1 MKTYEEMAQSAL
13 MRGNAIRKQRSKSNK
28 ILFGAISG
36 FVICCVVVIMVLGLR
51 DFGSD
56 THQEPPISITHQEP
70 PISISISVDSL
81 AELDKMREMIS
92 CTDEEVLNNYLRS
105 LSGGGARSRDD
116 LILFLNVLDSLPIL
130 EIIDGEIIWISYFFD
145 DEDKEDDVV
154 IISTKSANGD
164 WVRVEYLIN
173 ESNVGAEI
181 KRREAAG
188 EYRHS
193 TIDTPIQS
201 KAGRIQVYS
210 EVRED
215 HPSGIGYLINWNVVV
230 DGILTRVVYYSED
243 IDDMHA
249 ESLFDDL
256 KIGSLNH
263 NSHFYPNEE

>member
-13 MRGNAIRKQRSKSNK
+13 MRGNAIRKQRSKSKK
-28 ILFGAISG
+28 ILVGTLSG
-36 FVICCVVVIMVLGLR
+36 LVMCFVVVMLVLGIIDSESNTL
-51 DFGSD
+51 
-56 THQEPPISITHQEP
+56 QEPPL
-70 PISISISVDSL
+70 SISIDVDRM

-92 CTDEEVLNNYLRS
+92 CTDEQVLNNYLKS
-105 LSGGGARSRDD
+105 LSGGGVRSLDD
-116 LILFLNVLDSLPIL
+116 LILFVNVVDSLPIL

-145 DEDKEDDVV
+145 DTDKEDDVV
-154 IISTKSANGD
+154 FISTKSANGD

-188 EYRHS
+188 EFRHS

-201 KAGRIQVYS
+201 NDGRIQVYS

-230 DGILTRVVYYSED
+230 DGILTRVVYYSEN
-243 IDDMHA
+243 INDMHA

-256 KIGSLNH
+256 KIGSVNH

>member
-36 FVICCVVVIMVLGLR
+36 FVICCVVVILVLGLR

-145 DEDKEDDVV
+145 DEDKEDDDCDCAVC
-154 IISTKSANGD
+154 N
-164 WVRVEYLIN
+164 LIRMI
-173 ESNVGAEI
+173 EDIFGVEI
-181 KRREAAG
+181 K
-188 EYRHS
+188 
-193 TIDTPIQS
+193 
-201 KAGRIQVYS
+201 
-210 EVRED
+210 
-215 HPSGIGYLINWNVVV
+215 
-230 DGILTRVVYYSED
+230 
-243 IDDMHA
+243 
-249 ESLFDDL
+249 
-256 KIGSLNH
+256 
-263 NSHFYPNEE
+263 

>member
-36 FVICCVVVIMVLGLR
+36 FVICCVVVILVLGLR
-51 DFGSD
+51 DFESD

-92 CTDEEVLNNYLRS
+92 CTDEEVLNIYLRS
-105 LSGGGARSRDD
+105 LSGGGARSCDD